1 MNIYTRFHAGFLKS
15 AKFLLFV
22 SFLLAVGV
30 CDTRAQLIV
39 TTPVTAQ
46 DMVAQ
51 LLGCGSA
58 ASNITFSSCGTSAG
72 FFNAVNTNLGIDSGV
87 LISSGNATLAVGPN
101 NTGSQGTDNGCPG
114 NALLQALCGQNTFN
128 AAVLDFDVLLNTD
141 TLKFNYVFAS
151 EEYPEW
157 VGTSYNDVFALWLS
171 GPGIVGQVNLAT
183 IPGTPYPVTISSI
196 NCTIGNGTYYVCNDP
211 FNSYCAASYN
221 CPTSS
226 SATTIQYDGMTT
238 VLTAKHAVQAG
249 QTYHLEFAIADA
261 GDGIY
266 DSGVFIEADFLE
278 QYHLSILPDSQNFVN
293 PLIPGDS
300 VTTIV
305 EGCEP
310 GVLYFNL
317 ASTHVDTVVVPLMI
331 GGTAT
336 MGVDYT
342 AFEDT
347 MIYLPY
353 DTTESIFIGSI
364 VDGLPEGTETIVIY
378 SLDACSGLPNDSIVV
393 NIIDDFPFVVSNDT
407 TICENTSVDL
417 SATYSPYYSYNWIP
431 ANLVSCDTC
440 SSTNA
445 FPSTTTTLIVGVGLG
460 SCVNYDTV
468 QVAVDVID
476 ADAGPDVIVCE
487 GDSTQLVA
495 TGGTAYMWS
504 PTTGL
509 SNPGISNPIAE
520 PASTTT
526 YTVTMQ
532 GTYALCF
539 DQDSVTVNI
548 VPNLEG
554 IAGSDT
560 VVCSGAPVTL
570 WGDGGDFYAWTPN
583 EYIDDT
589 SSRNPTVFPPVP
601 YNYQVV
607 ITNIYGCV
615 DTQSVFV
622 DVFPDPVITL
632 NQTYEIYYGETAQL
646 FAHAGVGSSYEW
658 TPSKYLN
665 STYVYN
671 PLSSPDSTVYYTVK
685 ITTEHG
691 CVYYD
696 TTSVHVKYETLVSF
710 PNAFTPNNDGKN
722 DLFSY
727 IVRGPFELDGF
738 KVFDRWGNMVFFSD
752 IVNEGWDGT
761 FDGKQAEVGTY
772 VFSFA
777 GRDGN
782 GHDVNRKGAFLLLR

>member
-1 MNIYTRFHAGFLKS
+1 MA
-15 AKFLLFV
+15 AAV
-22 SFLLAVGV
+22 LAVLLCTAGSLS
-30 CDTRAQLIV
+30 AQLVV

-46 DMVAQ
+46 DMVTK
-51 LLGCGSA
+51 LLGCGSV

-72 FFNAVNTNLGIDSGV
+72 FFDAVNTNLGIDSGV

-157 VGTSYNDVFALWLS
+157 VGTAYNDVFALWLS

-211 FNSYCAASYN
+211 FNTYCAASYN

-238 VLTAKHAVQAG
+238 VLTAKYPVQAG
-249 QTYHLEFAIADA
+249 QTYHLQFAIADA

-278 QYHLSILPDSQNFVN
+278 QYQLSILPDSGNFVN
-293 PLIPGDS
+293 PLIPGDTVS
-300 VTTIV
+300 TIV

-310 GVLYFNL
+310 GILYFNL
-317 ASTHVDTVVVPLMI
+317 AADHSDTVIVPLVI
-331 GGTAT
+331 GGTAI
-336 MGVDYT
+336 MGTDYT
-342 AFEDT
+342 DFEDT
-347 MIYLPY
+347 LVFVPY
-353 DTTESIFIGSI
+353 DTSEYLFIGSI

-378 SLDACSGLPNDSIVV
+378 SVDACSGLPNDSIVV
-393 NIIDDFPFVVSNDT
+393 KIIDDFPYESSNDT

-417 SATYSPYYSYNWIP
+417 SVTYSPYYWYQWIP
-431 ANLVSCDTC
+431 SDIVSCDTC
-440 SSTNA
+440 SNTTATPLASTA
-445 FPSTTTTLIVGVGLG
+445 LIVSVGLG
-460 SCVNYDTV
+460 ACVSYDTI
-468 QVAVDVID
+468 QVAVDIINE
-476 ADAGPDVIVCE
+476 DAGDDVIVCL
-487 GDSTQLVA
+487 GDTTQLIA
-495 TGGTAYMWS
+495 TGGTAYSWT
-504 PTTGL
+504 PPTGL
-509 SNPGISNPIAE
+509 SNPGISNPFAY
-520 PASTTT
+520 PDTTTT
-526 YTVTMQ
+526 YTVQMQ

-539 DQDSVTVNI
+539 DYDSVTVTI

-560 VVCSGAPVTL
+560 VVCSGKPVTL
-570 WGDGGDFYAWTPN
+570 WGAGGDYYAWTPN

-589 SSRNPTVFPPVP
+589 SAVNPTVFPPDP
-601 YNYQVV
+601 KTYQVV

-615 DTQSVFV
+615 DTQTVFV
-622 DVFPDPVITL
+622 DIFPDPVITL
-632 NQTYEIYYGETAQL
+632 NQPYEIYYGETAQL
-646 FAHAGVGSSYEW
+646 FAHAGVGSTYQW
-658 TPSKYLN
+658 DPPLYLN
-665 STYVYN
+665 NSYVYN
-671 PLSSPDSTVYYTVK
+671 PLSEPDSTTFYTVR
-685 ITTEHG
+685 ITTANG

-696 TTSVHVKYETLVSF
+696 STSVHVEYETLVSF
-710 PNAFTPNNDGKN
+710 PNAFTPNQDGNN

-727 IVRGPFELDGF
+727 IVRGPFELDAF
-738 KVFDRWGNMVFFSD
+738 KVFDRWGNVVFFSD
-752 IVNEGWDGT
+752 VVNEGWDGT
-761 FDGKQAEVGTY
+761 FNGKQAEVGTY

-782 GHDVNRKGAFLLLR
+782 GIEVNRKGAFLLLR